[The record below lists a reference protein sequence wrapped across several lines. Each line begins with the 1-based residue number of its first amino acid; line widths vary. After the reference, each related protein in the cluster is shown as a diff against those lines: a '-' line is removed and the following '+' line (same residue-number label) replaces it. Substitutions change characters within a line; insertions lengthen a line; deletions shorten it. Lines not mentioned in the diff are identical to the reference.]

1 MNRKI
6 PAVML
11 ICLIFFLLMMATSCS
26 NLLGYG
32 VLLWSL
38 PDQELY
44 SGDIVP
50 VYIKSNISHVYVIG
64 TGDSKEDKMEIPL
77 WQIELFKS
85 KKAAREY
92 SAQLGEY
99 THIYAETVKDGLPM
113 RSVPENL
120 SDRVYRLREGQRI
133 KILKKGEGAPV
144 MSGSTAL
151 EGDWLYALTDD
162 GVKGWVFSYN
172 LRLYDENDEGA
183 VNLNTTVD
191 TEDTVLTEVLSKNWY
206 PDSYRE
212 MLSSKRVNLQEIN
225 PGYGFFPGKQAGV
238 VRISVDGFSLSVPF
252 SGISKEG
259 DKVYRFD
266 GTSVKMTVRSS
277 DTLLVQ
283 CTDKDGVPLNLFFV
297 ALDITPEEIIQQ
309 ENDRRDTLFS
319 KILALSSSYYSSNY
333 GQLQFLSGGHFLWSG
348 YQLLSPSVIPSG
360 SGISGL
366 VSFEYFLGNS
376 LKDSYD
382 GVISFNFES
391 SQKKVSFLYRL
402 EENGIRLEE
411 IPESNIRNN
420 VVQNRKISPLILF
433 FTAQENSSG
442 DSDSGFMYQLGVY

>member
-1 MNRKI
+1 
-6 PAVML
+6 
-11 ICLIFFLLMMATSCS
+11 
-26 NLLGYG
+26 
-32 VLLWSL
+32 
-38 PDQELY
+38 
-44 SGDIVP
+44 
-50 VYIKSNISHVYVIG
+50 
-64 TGDSKEDKMEIPL
+64 
-77 WQIELFKS
+77 
-85 KKAAREY
+85 
-92 SAQLGEY
+92 
-99 THIYAETVKDGLPM
+99 
-113 RSVPENL
+113 
-120 SDRVYRLREGQRI
+120 
-133 KILKKGEGAPV
+133 

-360 SGISGL
+360 SGSSGL

-402 EENGIRLEE
+402 EEKGIRLEE